1 MQKIVFV
8 GIILII
14 GLFSLQY
21 SISTLYTD
29 QFSPNKSPA
38 IPTLVPVNLV
48 TPECHVIYVYPTDTV
63 IEIVLSEECTVL

>member
-38 IPTLVPVNLV
+38 IPTLVPVNLI
-48 TPECHVIYVYPTDTV
+48 TPECHVIYVYPADTV
-63 IEIVLSEECTVL
+63 IEIVLPEECTVL